1 MIAIFIAMQG
11 EAAPYIEAL
20 GLKGSG
26 DISGFR
32 TFSDEKYILTV
43 TGIGKINAACAVTR
57 ILSLYEGR
65 IDLVVNIGTCAGED
79 KAHTYVINRI
89 CDMDYRKDLYP
100 DMVYKTP
107 FEEMTLHTSDIY
119 KTDSCFTDE
128 YGPYVYDMEGSAVFI
143 AASNFVSP
151 DRIMLIKTVSDSGDP
166 DSVTDDYCV
175 DLLGSSV
182 KDTVDLIGR
191 IGAIV
196 RSDPYAAADELTARY
211 EKELH
216 CSEYM
221 RNDLKRLIRFALS
234 SGIDIGSIID
244 PYLPVRDRIEGKKVL
259 DDVRDRLIQ

>member
-1 MIAIFIAMQG
+1 MPG
-11 EAAPYIEAL
+11 EATPYIDAL

-26 DISGFR
+26 DISGYR
-32 TFSDEKYILTV
+32 VYSDDKYILTL

-57 ILSLYEGR
+57 ILSLYEGS

-79 KAHTYVINRI
+79 KGRTYVINRI
-89 CDMDYRKDLYP
+89 CDMDYRRDLYT

-191 IGAIV
+191 IGSIV
-196 RSDPYAAADELTARY
+196 RVDPYAAADELTARY
-211 EKELH
+211 EKELY

-234 SGIDIGSIID
+234 TGTDISCLID
-244 PYLPVRDRIEGKKVL
+244 PYLPVRDRVEGKKVME
-259 DDVRDRLIQ
+259 DVRQKLLQ